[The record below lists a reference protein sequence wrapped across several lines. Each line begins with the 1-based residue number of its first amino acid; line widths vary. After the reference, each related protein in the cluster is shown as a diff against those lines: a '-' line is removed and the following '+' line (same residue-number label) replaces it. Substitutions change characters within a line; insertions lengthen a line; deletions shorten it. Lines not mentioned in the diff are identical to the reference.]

1 MPNLSKFRAALQE
14 DGLTSDE
21 EQPNEDNKLHISI
34 DIPME
39 SDGETDGKRN
49 LSYKQLQD
57 SKSKKQSEIFEISE
71 FSEMFKF
78 VKHYKQSSCRAGRST
93 KKLQFG
99 SAGTRKSQAK
109 DDISI

>member
-1 MPNLSKFRAALQE
+1 MPILSKFRAALQE

-57 SKSKKQSEIFEISE
+57 SKSKKQIEIFEISK
-71 FSEMFKF
+71 FSEKFKII
-78 VKHYKQSSCRAGRST
+78 KHYKQNSCRAGRST
-93 KKLQFG
+93 KKYQFRTAG
-99 SAGTRKSQAK
+99 SKNLQAK
-109 DDISI
+109 DEISI